1 MKRTTEARI
10 IEDNISRPQCD
21 REKFFQQ
28 IENVDNLS
36 GERWWKEARASVRL
50 GNTQKRL
57 EKKIRVKLKT
67 ILI

>member
-1 MKRTTEARI
+1 MRTTFPDLRG
-10 IEDNISRPQCD
+10 D

>member
-1 MKRTTEARI
+1 LRTTFP
-10 IEDNISRPQCD
+10 DLWCD

-36 GERWWKEARASVRL
+36 GERWRKEARASVRL

-57 EKKIRVKLKT
+57 EKKQRVKLKT

>member
-1 MKRTTEARI
+1 MRTTFPDLRG
-10 IEDNISRPQCD
+10 D

-57 EKKIRVKLKT
+57 EKITRVKLKT